1 MKNRI
6 LSRRGERVGV
16 HASVGVTALA
26 GLLATLVGCGDLT
39 SGGVGDLDVVV
50 AADSVSL
57 STAAGSS
64 GPSRQIGPAELAGT
78 LTLGIQV
85 FVLHPPGRWVEVTD
99 GPQEVV
105 MDLESVEPVTLARAT
120 VAAGRYR
127 GVRTVFRRV
136 EANVVRGLIVD
147 GQPVIGLVRVQL
159 GDGGALVVDDPTEV
173 EVPVGGEASLLV
185 DLHTTRWLRL
195 LNLELRQVTASDFQG
210 QVRLRPKP

>member
-1 MKNRI
+1 VI
-6 LSRRGERVGV
+6 
-16 HASVGVTALA
+16 
-26 GLLATLVGCGDLT
+26 
-39 SGGVGDLDVVV
+39 
-50 AADSVSL
+50 
-57 STAAGSS
+57 
-64 GPSRQIGPAELAGT
+64 
-78 LTLGIQV
+78 
-85 FVLHPPGRWVEVTD
+85 
-99 GPQEVV
+99 
-105 MDLESVEPVTLARAT
+105 LARAT

-173 EVPVGGEASLLV
+173 EVPVGGEVSLLV